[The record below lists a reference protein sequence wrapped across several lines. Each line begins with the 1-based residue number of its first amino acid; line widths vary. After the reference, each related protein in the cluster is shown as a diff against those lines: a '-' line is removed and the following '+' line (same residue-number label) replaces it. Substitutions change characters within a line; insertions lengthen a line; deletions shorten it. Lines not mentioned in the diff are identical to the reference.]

1 MCAFRYR
8 RPLEPG
14 LKIAITLWFLVT
26 DDSFQSMKFNWH
38 TAHNIIG
45 MFVPEMCDA
54 IIEEYAQEVFSPP
67 TTTASWLEIAQGF
80 QDKWNFPH
88 VCGAIDG
95 KHVAI
100 RKPKESGSICYNYKG
115 FFSIVILVL
124 CDANYKAIWA
134 NVGSPGS
141 QSDCGIYNDS
151 PMFQGIQDETI
162 KLPPPQPLPN
172 DTEDTPYFFTGD
184 DAFPLCQHMLKPFSA
199 RYLETE
205 QLVFNCPQ
213 SRARR
218 VVENLFGILGAR
230 FRCLLHQMEVTPEKA
245 VSVTC
250 TKACLTLHNLFRRY
264 GVNNISVDEEDEDKE
279 EIPGQWRTDAV
290 MHEVE
295 VEAQLRAPRANAAGQ
310 ALRTTLQHYFNSDA
324 GSVPWQLRILGL
336 EPRD

>member
-14 LKIAITLWFLVT
+14 LKIAITLRYLAT
-26 DDSFQSMKFNWH
+26 KDSFQSMKFNWR
-38 TAHNIIG
+38 TAHNTTGKFIPK
-45 MFVPEMCDA
+45 VCDT
-54 IIEEYAQEVFSPP
+54 IVEEYAPEVFCTP
-67 TTTASWLEIAQGF
+67 TTTDGWEEIAKGF
-80 QDKWNFPH
+80 HDKWNFPH

-100 RKPKESGSICYNYKG
+100 RKPKDSGSIYYNYKG

-134 NVGSPGS
+134 HVGSPGS
-141 QSDCGIYNDS
+141 ESDCGIYNDS

-162 KLPPPQPLPN
+162 KLPPPEPLPN
-172 DTEDTPYFFTGD
+172 DTEDTPYFFIGD
-184 DAFPLCQHMLKPFSA
+184 DAFPLRQHMLKPFSA
-199 RYLETE
+199 RYLENE
-205 QLVFNCPQ
+205 QLVFNYRL

-230 FRCLLHQMEVTPEKA
+230 FRCLLHTLEVTPEKA
-245 VSVTC
+245 VSI
-250 TKACLTLHNLFRRY
+250 TKACLTLHNIFRDRY
-264 GVNNISVDEEDEDKE
+264 GVNNISVDEEDENNE
-279 EIPGQWRTDAV
+279 VIPGQWRTDTV
-290 MHEVE
+290 MHE
-295 VEAQLRAPRANAAGQ
+295 VEAQLRATRANAAGQ
-310 ALRTTLQHYFNSDA
+310 ALHTTLQHYVNSDA